1 MGKPL
6 KKAYLEIT
14 NICNLDCSFCHK
26 TKREKA
32 FMSTESFTY
41 AANELYRVADYLY
54 FHVMGEP
61 LLHPELEEFLKIAA
75 GIGFKVILTTNG
87 TLLKK
92 QESVLLAAPAIHKIS
107 ISLHA
112 YEANG
117 MKASLDTY
125 IDDCLDFADKASM
138 KGIIVALRLW
148 NIGGKEA
155 LNEAILEKL
164 HEKFGNA
171 FEITRG
177 GLKLRD
183 KLYLEWG
190 DAFEWPDPE
199 ASVYSEHHSCYALR
213 DQVAVQV
220 DGTVIP
226 CCLDAEGLLA
236 LGNLFKTPIEDILA
250 SFRAVS
256 LKESFERRCIKEE
269 LCRRCDFAIKRVK

>member
-1 MGKPL
+1 MAKPL

-26 TKREKA
+26 TKRERA
-32 FMSTESFTY
+32 FMSKERFTY
-41 AANELYRVADYLY
+41 AAKELYRVADYLY

-61 LLHPELEEFLKIAA
+61 LLHPELGEFLAIAA
-75 GIGFKVILTTNG
+75 EIGFRIILTTNG

-92 QESVLLAAPAIHKIS
+92 QEDTLLSCVGLHKIS

-117 MKASLDTY
+117 MRETLDGY
-125 IDDCLDFADKASM
+125 IDGCLDFADKASA

-155 LNEAILEKL
+155 LNESILLKMR
-164 HEKFGNA
+164 EKFGDQ
-171 FEITRG
+171 FEKTRG
-177 GLKLRD
+177 GFKLRD

-190 DAFEWPDPE
+190 DAFEWPDPD
-199 ASVYSEHHSCYALR
+199 ARAYSEHHSCYALR

-226 CCLDAEGLLA
+226 CCLDADGLLA
-236 LGNLFKTPIEDILA
+236 LGNIFEKPIEDILA
-250 SFRAVS
+250 SPRATA
-256 LKESFERRCIKEE
+256 LKRSFETRCIKED

>member
-1 MGKPL
+1 MEKRF

-26 TKREKA
+26 TKRA
-32 FMSTESFTY
+32 PRFMSKEAFTF

-61 LLHPELEEFLKIAA
+61 LLHPELAAFLDIAA
-75 GIGFKVILTTNG
+75 GIGFRVILTTNG
-87 TLLKK
+87 TLLQKK
-92 QESVLLAAPAIHKIS
+92 AEILLSAKSLHKVS

-117 MKASLDTY
+117 MAQTLDEY
-125 IDDCLDFADKASM
+125 IDSCLDFAEKAA
-138 KGIIVALRLW
+138 KRGVIVALRLW

-155 LNEAILEKL
+155 LNGEILQKM
-164 HEKFGNA
+164 HRTFGDD
-171 FEITRG
+171 FKETRG
-177 GLKLRD
+177 GYKMGEN
-183 KLYLEWG
+183 LYLEWG
-190 DAFEWPDPE
+190 DAFEWPDLDAPT
-199 ASVYSEHHSCYALR
+199 YSECHSCYALR

-226 CCLDAEGLLA
+226 CCLDAEGVLS
-236 LGNLFKTPIEDILA
+236 LGNLFETPIEEIL
-250 SFRAVS
+250 SSPRAVA
-256 LKESFERRCIKEE
+256 LKESFERRKIEEE

>member
-32 FMSTESFTY
+32 FMSKEAFTY
-41 AANELYRVADYLY
+41 AAKELFTVSDYLY

-61 LLHPELEEFLKIAA
+61 LLHPQLEEFLKISAD
-75 GIGFKVILTTNG
+75 IGFKTILTTNG

-92 QESVLLAAPAIHKIS
+92 REAILLSAERLHKIS

-117 MKASLDTY
+117 MRESLEEY
-125 IDDCLDFADKASM
+125 IDSCLDFADKASK
-138 KGIIVALRLW
+138 KGIIIALRLW

-155 LNEAILEKL
+155 LNDAILLKMR
-164 HEKFGNA
+164 EKFGEN
-171 FEITRG
+171 FEKTRG

-190 DAFEWPDPE
+190 DAFEWPDLDAE
-199 ASVYSEHHSCYALR
+199 VYCENHSCYALR

-220 DGTVIP
+220 DGRVIP
-226 CCLDAEGLLA
+226 CCLDAEGVID
-236 LGNLFKTPIEDILA
+236 LGNIFRTPIEEILA
-250 SFRAVS
+250 SPRALA
-256 LKESFERRCIKEE
+256 LKESFEKRCIKED

>member
-1 MGKPL
+1 MAKPL

-26 TKREKA
+26 TKRERA
-32 FMSTESFTY
+32 FISKEGFTY

-61 LLHPELEEFLKIAA
+61 LLHPELAELLKIAA
-75 GIGFKVILTTNG
+75 DIGFKVILTTNG

-92 QESVLLAAPAIHKIS
+92 QEAVLLAAPNLHKIS

-117 MKASLDTY
+117 MTQSLDEY
-125 IDDCLDFADKASM
+125 IDTCLDFADKAS
-138 KGIIVALRLW
+138 KQGIIVALRLW

-155 LNEAILEKL
+155 LNEAILAKMRQTFGDTFEK
-164 HEKFGNA
+164 
-171 FEITRG
+171 TRG
-177 GLKLRD
+177 GFKLRD

-199 ASVYSEHHSCYALR
+199 ATVYSEHHSCYALR

-226 CCLDAEGLLA
+226 CCLDAEGHLF
-236 LGNLFKTPIEDILA
+236 LGNIFKTPIEEIL
-250 SFRAVS
+250 SSPRAVA
-256 LKESFERRCIKEE
+256 LKESFERRCIKED